1 MINCWVSFML
11 KNSSKCFSLIALK
24 LSIIVPLLGNRMN
37 KTIIISLLAIGLLSS
52 CAVQTVCPAYRSAFV
67 LDQDEQ
73 DDIYS
78 LFTEV
83 EGDIVPKR
91 PVGFRYKAEPSD
103 TLMEKFTKGT
113 SGRGF
118 RVQGGR
124 IHAQEKAGFTYD
136 NRKNEK
142 LWAKVFQGR
151 EKPVLENPYL
161 FDRITKK
168 RPFYKLD
175 GLENKLIHFN
185 ATAYQALLK
194 ETLNRFDTTK
204 HTRLMEAMASYP
216 TAIQVQYAPLL
227 RGGFNVEQE
236 AYNKRFQEY
245 FLTIEEAVVVDPLD
259 TMGLMNFQYDT
270 LSADS
275 TAEKKGL
282 FGLFKKKNKVPKSKK
297 EKMKKSKEENEAGV
311 LEEEIG

>member
-1 MINCWVSFML
+1 MINCGVSFML
-11 KNSSKCFSLIALK
+11 INSSKRFSLISLK
-24 LSIIVPLLGNRMN
+24 LSNIMIPLGNRMN

-52 CAVQTVCPAYRSAFV
+52 CAVQTICPAYRSAFV
-67 LDQDEQ
+67 LDQTEQ

-103 TLMEKFTKGT
+103 TLMEKFMKGT
-113 SGRGF
+113 AGRGF

-124 IHAQEKAGFTYD
+124 IHAQEKAGFTYE
-136 NRKNEK
+136 NRKKEK
-142 LWAKVFQGR
+142 LWAKVFQGP

-168 RPFYKLD
+168 RPFYKFD
-175 GLENKLIHFN
+175 RLESKLVHFN
-185 ATAYQALLK
+185 ATEYRALIK
-194 ETLNRFDTTK
+194 SILNSDDTT
-204 HTRLMEAMASYP
+204 TYTNLMEEMATYP
-216 TAIQVQYAPLL
+216 SAIQVQFAPLL

-236 AYNKRFQEY
+236 AYNNRFQEY
-245 FLTIEEAVVVDPLD
+245 FLTIEEAVIVDPLD

-275 TAEKKGL
+275 TAKKKGL
-282 FGLFKKKNKVPKSKK
+282 FGLFKKKNKVPKPKK
-297 EKMKKSKEENEAGV
+297 EQQKKSKEENEDGV

>member
-1 MINCWVSFML
+1 
-11 KNSSKCFSLIALK
+11 
-24 LSIIVPLLGNRMN
+24 MN

-67 LDQDEQ
+67 LDQTEQ

-91 PVGFRYKAEPSD
+91 PVGFRYKADITD
-103 TLMEKFTKGT
+103 TLMEKFMKGT

-124 IHAQEKAGFTYD
+124 IHSQEKVGFTYE
-136 NRKNEK
+136 NRKKEK
-142 LWAKVFQGR
+142 LWAKIFKGR
-151 EKPVLENPYL
+151 DKPVLENPYL

-175 GLENKLIHFN
+175 RLETRMVHFN
-185 ATAYQALLK
+185 GTEYRALIK
-194 ETLNRFDTTK
+194 SILNSNDTT
-204 HTRLMEAMASYP
+204 TYSTLMAEMATYP
-216 TAIQVQYAPLL
+216 PAIQVQYAPLL

-236 AYNKRFQEY
+236 AYNLRFKEY
-245 FLTIEEAVVVDPLD
+245 FLNIEEAVIEDELD

-270 LSADS
+270 LSTDS
-275 TAEKKGL
+275 ITKKKSL
-282 FGLFKKKNKVPKSKK
+282 FGLFKKKNKPPKPKK
-297 EKMKKSKEENEAGV
+297 EKKKKSKDENGEGL
-311 LEEEIG
+311 LEEEEN